1 MEEIIR
7 ELMKRAMANE
17 NKTKE
22 DDYEERARKL
32 SLALID
38 ALDEGCEEGT
48 HIHSIW
54 VHAPIVDEDD
64 NLVGMANMN
73 CEGKQEYK
81 KETQDQPDQE
91 PTLAELRRLW
101 RNNSYTPTTQELAQ
115 LPKEDLDI
123 IKAVYKAGYGLT
135 ETPGSLVIER

>member
-7 ELMKRAMANE
+7 ELLKRAMANE
-17 NKTKE
+17 TEKE
-22 DDYEERARKL
+22 DHEEKCHKI

-38 ALDEGCEEGT
+38 AIDEGCKEGT

-64 NLVGMANMN
+64 NLVGMAKLN
-73 CEGKQEYK
+73 CMREEEDEE
-81 KETQDQPDQE
+81 ETRSQPNQE
-91 PTLAELRRLW
+91 PTLDELRCLW
-101 RNNSYTPTTQELAQ
+101 ENNSYTPTTQELAQ

-123 IKAVYKAGYGLT
+123 LKAVYKAGYGLT
-135 ETPGSLVIER
+135 ETPGCLVIER

>member
-7 ELMKRAMANE
+7 ELLKRAMTNE
-17 NKTKE
+17 TEKE
-22 DDYEERARKL
+22 DHEERVRKM

-38 ALDEGCEEGT
+38 AIDEGCEEGT

-64 NLVGMANMN
+64 NLVGMAKLDCMRD
-73 CEGKQEYK
+73 EKYK
-81 KETQDQPDQE
+81 AETQNQIDQE
-91 PTLAELRRLW
+91 PTLDELRRLW
-101 RNNSYTPTTQELAQ
+101 ENNNYTPTTQELAQ

-123 IKAVYKAGYGLT
+123 LKAVYKAGYGLT
-135 ETPGSLVIER
+135 ETPGCLVIER